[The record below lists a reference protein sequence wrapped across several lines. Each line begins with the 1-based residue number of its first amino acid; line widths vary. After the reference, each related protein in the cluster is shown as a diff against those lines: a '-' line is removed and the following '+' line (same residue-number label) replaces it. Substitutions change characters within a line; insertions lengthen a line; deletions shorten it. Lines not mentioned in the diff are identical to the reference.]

1 MTAYPV
7 ERDVWTALFAHAA
20 LSYVLLAAPLVVAV
34 STAGP
39 REPLFGGPLALVAP
53 LYYLVA
59 AGIAVTPALW
69 SAWGTGSVPES
80 ENGPV
85 ADLKRRYV
93 ADDLTETEL
102 EERLE
107 RELDE

>member
-1 MTAYPV
+1 M

-20 LSYVLLAAPLVVAV
+20 LSYVLLAAPLVVALR
-34 STAGP
+34 TAGP

-69 SAWGTGSVPES
+69 SAWGDGVPES
-80 ENGPV
+80 EDGPV

-93 ADDLTETEL
+93 ADDLTEAEL